1 MPRDVRFPYDRKY
14 LLTPSGGRRATEEGK
29 RGQALNCKF
38 RVFCYQHDLD
48 DSSKEELM
56 SLG

>member
-14 LLTPSGGRRATEEGK
+14 RLPPSGGRRATEEGK
-29 RGQALNCKF
+29 RGQVLNYEF
-38 RVFCYQHDLD
+38 RVFYYQYDLD
-48 DSSKEELM
+48 DSIKEELM